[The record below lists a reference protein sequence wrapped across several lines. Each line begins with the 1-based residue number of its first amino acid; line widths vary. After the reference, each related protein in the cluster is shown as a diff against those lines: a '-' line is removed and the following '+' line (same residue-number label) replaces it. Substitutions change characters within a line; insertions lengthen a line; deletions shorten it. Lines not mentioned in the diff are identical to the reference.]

1 MKKYTLIGHP
11 LGHSMSPF
19 IHDRLFKLK
28 GREVSY
34 SLTDISPEDL
44 NSKKEYLKSEFV
56 GYNITIPHKVA
67 VIPFIDK
74 MDTSALRYNSVNCV
88 ANTQEGSIGYNTDCY
103 GFLNSLK
110 MNDISL
116 DGKVLLLGCGG
127 VGRMMA
133 IESLLHGATLTIA
146 IIEEAR
152 DMCNTL
158 LTELNEKF
166 PNVKVEVVLMSEI
179 TGSFDLVINS
189 TPVGMFPKVDN
200 CPLSDETISKCG
212 AVFDAIYNPIE
223 TKLVQKFKA
232 QGKKAVGGMAML
244 VLQAVKAHELWDN
257 DTYSNDEIN
266 EIIKQSNEKVEKDFQ

>member
-88 ANTQEGSIGYNTDCY
+88 ANTQEGSVGYNTDCY

-158 LTELNEKF
+158 LAELNEKF

-200 CPLSDETISKCG
+200 CPLSDEIISKCG
-212 AVFDAIYNPIE
+212 AVFDAIYNPTE